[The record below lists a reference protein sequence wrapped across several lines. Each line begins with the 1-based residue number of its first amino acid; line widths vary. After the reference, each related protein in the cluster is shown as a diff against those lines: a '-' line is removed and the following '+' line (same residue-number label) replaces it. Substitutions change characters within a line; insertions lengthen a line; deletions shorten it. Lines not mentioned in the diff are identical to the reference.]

1 MVKGDKK
8 PKILYSGNQ
17 KTNTKTNTKTNK
29 NKNIL
34 FFNTMKR
41 NNKLCRSQFVSSQ
54 RLKKHLSK
62 LNHQKYR
69 EIIIK
74 IYKIY
79 AHKVICSKPQ
89 KFVHKEGDYII
100 NKFDVL
106 DILPNNSIVNK
117 LKSKSRQHITRKDID
132 LLLEDPNMAANNLIL
147 SRFSN
152 MDIIMDLIKN
162 EYMKYSIKYEIL
174 LPDGK
179 RTNYKVH
186 LYSAEK
192 DVTIVSMVEYSTNI
206 IKRVLFMN
214 YLLNNNNLP
223 SRIDIYLTK
232 FKKIIDYS
240 ENSTISSDSVNS
252 AVTDGQDI
260 VIFREEE
267 ALKCLMHELI
277 HFHRLDK
284 KLYNFSL
291 DNMEV
296 NILMRRLKISH
307 NIDLDYNH
315 RLTEAYTE
323 CLASIFSIIVSTA
336 DTVIGISKQ
345 GIDNRKGCGKMI
357 QDTQMT
363 QIIKSLEYEIT
374 FSFLQ
379 ISKILRYFKYDSF
392 EELLRLAPKIIRQ
405 PLRQSTDL
413 FAYYIL
419 KTYLMLN
426 IFDLLDEVIDL
437 DPISRLGSIDTI
449 GYVEESIEKILNLNT
464 EESKIIIYGVNK
476 YIKRNKVNKGTKKT
490 NLRMSCSD

>member
-1 MVKGDKK
+1 
-8 PKILYSGNQ
+8 
-17 KTNTKTNTKTNK
+17 
-29 NKNIL
+29 
-34 FFNTMKR
+34 
-41 NNKLCRSQFVSSQ
+41 
-54 RLKKHLSK
+54 
-62 LNHQKYR
+62 
-69 EIIIK
+69 
-74 IYKIY
+74 
-79 AHKVICSKPQ
+79 
-89 KFVHKEGDYII
+89 
-100 NKFDVL
+100 
-106 DILPNNSIVNK
+106 
-117 LKSKSRQHITRKDID
+117 
-132 LLLEDPNMAANNLIL
+132 MAANNLIL

-323 CLASIFSIIVSTA
+323 CLASLFSIIVSTA

-363 QIIKSLEYEIT
+363 QIIKSLEYD
-374 FSFLQ
+374 L
-379 ISKILRYFKYDSF
+379 KI
-392 EELLRLAPKIIRQ
+392 RL
-405 PLRQSTDL
+405 
-413 FAYYIL
+413 Y
-419 KTYLMLN
+419 N
-426 IFDLLDEVIDL
+426 IHNEK
-437 DPISRLGSIDTI
+437 SR
-449 GYVEESIEKILNLNT
+449 
-464 EESKIIIYGVNK
+464 
-476 YIKRNKVNKGTKKT
+476 
-490 NLRMSCSD
+490 